1 MIKAGQVSV
10 RCNKTSSDIL
20 SELVLFA
27 GFIPGGVYLFLKV
40 LAVVQETLQYVFG
53 SLGSLR
59 ADSLYI

>member
-10 RCNKTSSDIL
+10 RCNKTSLDIL
-20 SELVLFA
+20 RELVLLA
-27 GFIPGGVYLFLKV
+27 GVVPGGVYLLSKV
-40 LAVVQETLQYVFG
+40 LAVIQETLQYVFG